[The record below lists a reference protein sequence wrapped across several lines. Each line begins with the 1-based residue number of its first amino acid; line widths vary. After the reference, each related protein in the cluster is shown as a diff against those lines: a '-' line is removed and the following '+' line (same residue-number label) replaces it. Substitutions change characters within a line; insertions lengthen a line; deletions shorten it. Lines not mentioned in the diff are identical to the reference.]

1 MSAMIRLK
9 FRLAPADNEV
19 LNRLCGP
26 VEANLREL
34 EKNLGIEIENAGDR
48 FLLKGAAHQVH
59 LAESLLQELY
69 RGVIEGSMS
78 DDELQRSL
86 RETRL
91 QRKDP
96 EADGQGAHSV
106 STPLF
111 KVACRGPR
119 QMQYVEQMRGS
130 DLCFGVGPAG
140 TGKTYL
146 AVACAVESLRQGHV
160 ERLVLVRPAVEAGEK
175 LGFLPGDLSQKVDPY
190 LRPIYDALFDFLGH
204 DGFSRELSRNRIEIA
219 PLAFMRGRSLN
230 YARIILDEAQNTTSE
245 QMKMFL
251 TRIGAGSS
259 AVITGDLTQIDLRPA
274 RLSGLRHALK
284 VLQGVEGVSV
294 THFSGKD
301 VVRHPLVQRIISAYD
316 RDEGR
321 QAKDSP
327 EPRLEA
333 EPSSAA
339 DSAAFSQP
347 GLQVDLPAAS
357 EGDEDGSG
365 GSEPGLRVDLPAV
378 SNGEEAGSGA
388 GRAQGE
394 VDLPAAS
401 EGGEDSSG
409 GSEPGLQVD
418 LPAVSNGEE
427 AETPVHGDKTLS
439 RTQVRG
445 DEVEAQVVEAS
456 PAPDIHGKEVAV

>member
-1 MSAMIRLK
+1 MPATIQLK
-9 FRLAPADNEV
+9 FRLTPADNEV
-19 LNRLCGP
+19 LNRICGP
-26 VEANLREL
+26 VEANLRGL

-69 RGVIEGSMS
+69 RSAIEGSLS
-78 DDELQRSL
+78 DDELQRVL
-86 RETRL
+86 RETHM

-96 EADGQGAHSV
+96 EADAQSVHTV

-119 QMQYVEQMRGS
+119 QVQYVEQMRNS

-146 AVACAVESLRQGHV
+146 AVACAVEALRQGQV

-204 DGFSRELSRNRIEIA
+204 DSFARELSRNRIEIA

-230 YARIILDEAQNTTSE
+230 HARIILDEAQNTTSE

-259 AVITGDLTQIDLRPA
+259 AVVTGDLTQIDLRPA
-274 RLSGLRHALK
+274 RLSGLRHALR
-284 VLQGVEGVSV
+284 VLRGVEGVSV
-294 THFSGKD
+294 THFSGRD

-316 RDEGR
+316 RSEGR
-321 QAKDSP
+321 PAEDVP
-327 EPRLEA
+327 GPWLEA
-333 EPSSAA
+333 EPAPVA
-339 DSAAFSQP
+339 DSAVPPQT
-347 GLQVDLPAAS
+347 GT
-357 EGDEDGSG
+357 
-365 GSEPGLRVDLPAV
+365 
-378 SNGEEAGSGA
+378 
-388 GRAQGE
+388 E
-394 VDLPAAS
+394 VDLPAA
-401 EGGEDSSG
+401 
-409 GSEPGLQVD
+409 
-418 LPAVSNGEE
+418 ANGERTGTT
-427 AETPVHGDKTLS
+427 AQGDKIFS
-439 RTQVRG
+439 RTRVRD
-445 DEVEAQVVEAS
+445 DEVEAQAAEAS
-456 PAPDIHGKEVAV
+456 PSPSPDIHGKEVVV

>member
-1 MSAMIRLK
+1 MPVTVRLK

-26 VEANLREL
+26 VDANLREL

-69 RGVIEGSMS
+69 RGAIEGSLS
-78 DDELQRSL
+78 DDELLRSM
-86 RETRL
+86 RETHL

-96 EADGQGAHSV
+96 EADSQGIHSV
-106 STPLF
+106 STPLL
-111 KVACRGPR
+111 KVACRGLR
-119 QMQYVEQMRGS
+119 QMQYVEQMRNS

-146 AVACAVESLRQGHV
+146 AVACAVEALRRGNV

-190 LRPIYDALFDFLGH
+190 LRPIHDALFDFLGH
-204 DGFSRELSRNRIEIA
+204 DGVSREFSRNRIEVA

-230 YARIILDEAQNTTSE
+230 HARIILDEAQNTTCE

-259 AVITGDLTQIDLRPA
+259 AVITGDLTQVDLKPA

-294 THFSGKD
+294 THFSGED
-301 VVRHPLVQRIISAYD
+301 VVRHPLVQLIISAYN
-316 RDEGR
+316 RAEGMH
-321 QAKDSP
+321 S
-327 EPRLEA
+327 E
-333 EPSSAA
+333 
-339 DSAAFSQP
+339 
-347 GLQVDLPAAS
+347 DLP
-357 EGDEDGSG
+357 
-365 GSEPGLRVDLPAV
+365 EPGLELEASSISRATSSPPTGAEVNLAAASPADLP
-378 SNGEEAGSGA
+378 
-388 GRAQGE
+388 
-394 VDLPAAS
+394 
-401 EGGEDSSG
+401 
-409 GSEPGLQVD
+409 
-418 LPAVSNGEE
+418 
-427 AETPVHGDKTLS
+427 THGDKIFS
-439 RTQVRG
+439 RTPNAR
-445 DEVEAQVVEAS
+445 
-456 PAPDIHGKEVAV
+456 